1 MKFHTISQY
10 SSLSDLSLFGVQQ
23 SPRSRYLR
31 NLPGG
36 VELWRALGKVLLVA
50 LPLVFALLLVLGAVG
65 KSLESSIG
73 ESEERHQLLLDKNI
87 EMLAQ
92 RAGMHAPERVSR
104 IAADRLSLYAAAP
117 GQIERIN

>member
-1 MKFHTISQY
+1 MKLHTMSQY
-10 SSLSDLSLFGVQQ
+10 STLSDLSLFGVQQ
-23 SPRSRYLR
+23 SPKSRYLR

-36 VELWRALGKVLLVA
+36 VELWRALSKLLLVA
-50 LPLVFALLLVLGAVG
+50 VPLMLAVCLVLGAVG
-65 KSLESSIG
+65 KNLERSIEQG
-73 ESEERHQLLLDKNI
+73 EERHQLLIDKNI

-104 IAADRLSLYAAAP
+104 IAADRLSLYAATP

>member
-1 MKFHTISQY
+1 MKLHTMSQY
-10 SSLSDLSLFGVQQ
+10 STLSDLSLFGVQQ
-23 SPRSRYLR
+23 SPKSRYLR

-36 VELWRALGKVLLVA
+36 VELWRALSKLLLVA
-50 LPLVFALLLVLGAVG
+50 VPLMLAVCLVLGAVG
-65 KSLESSIG
+65 KNLERSIEQG
-73 ESEERHQLLLDKNI
+73 EERHQLLIDKNI